1 MAEKDYLQ
9 AEEEAMRKVYEIQR
23 IVESDKPYK
32 RISELPTLMQEIK
45 AVYDA
50 LLDLKKSEVVS
61 EVQAAMGEIHQTATK
76 SEQKENVAKADNA
89 LVEKREAAK
98 SAETLT
104 ELDAMKIQIA
114 NIRSQYLRA
123 LMIEDKPDVKVANLS
138 RSVVCYTAK
147 LENEN
152 DVDEYLARVK
162 EKLMELIIQKK

>member
-1 MAEKDYLQ
+1 
-9 AEEEAMRKVYEIQR
+9 
-23 IVESDKPYK
+23 
-32 RISELPTLMQEIK
+32 
-45 AVYDA
+45 
-50 LLDLKKSEVVS
+50 LLELKKSEVAS

-76 SEQKENVAKADNA
+76 SEQKDIVTKADNA

-98 SAETLT
+98 NAETLT

-123 LMIEDKPDVKVANLS
+123 LMTEDTPNVKVASIS
-138 RSVVCYTAK
+138 RSAVCFTAK

-162 EKLMELIIQKK
+162 EHLMEKLAENDAIHIL